1 MKRYELAVTSP
12 EYWSEIHDALIAD
25 SNQDGIPDRQITCTD
40 SKGHSPTR
48 GTYELTEEEAAEI
61 ANHPHV
67 KWIELSPTDNPD
79 AYPKPSF
86 ATKRFK
92 KNVKF
97 YRDVLGS
104 SGIPSSSPTSAEEN
118 RSNYGVGRPTVRK
131 SGEFFADNIGG
142 VDTST
147 RDVSYNLTGKNV
159 DIVIQDSGTLQYH
172 PEFMDS
178 NGQSRL
184 RDIILDGPY
193 YIDPDYFTTNGF
205 TYTKPDGRTGI
216 TTSSAEGWWEN
227 SSNRSA
233 AFQSEGTITIP
244 SSYTESNA
252 IGDSLD
258 GSGPLSNGH
267 GTSCA
272 SLAAGKN
279 FGNAFEANIW
289 NMSCVGADLAGF
301 GIEES
306 FDAIKIWH
314 RNKPV
319 NGETGVKNP
328 TVVNGSWGYQAAFRS
343 TDSVNYKFRGSTGT
357 MSGNDS
363 TVDQVTA
370 WKNGHNNQVSG
381 AYLSWSSSSRSS
393 STNAAADEMIQSGV
407 IFVAAAGNN
416 NQRLG
421 VGADDPDRLNYMD
434 DDWFNVG
441 DPRSE
446 FPGNACPTNH
456 RDWMNPQG
464 IGFESD
470 KDFHPVICVGAIEDN
485 VTNAGAEY
493 QASYSNNGPGID
505 IWAPADETLAAG
517 LISGDSADYQR
528 YDDNRF
534 YDTSFNGT
542 SAAAPVVTGI
552 IALYLQERPT
562 ATSRDVKNWI
572 KDNGTLLP
580 QTTDANSGD
589 GWWSPY
595 GDDTITAYWTG
606 TYNLRGADCRV
617 LYNPYAND
625 DVSSI
630 ENVEIEGIS
639 FERS

>member
-12 EYWSEIHDALIAD
+12 EYWSEIHDALIVD

-40 SKGHSPTR
+40 SKSHSPTR
-48 GTYELTEEEAAEI
+48 GTYELTEEEASEI

-97 YRDVLGS
+97 YRDVLS

-131 SGEFFADNIGG
+131 SGEFFADNIGNI
-142 VDTST
+142 DTST

-205 TYTKPDGRTGI
+205 TYTKPDGRVGI
-216 TTSSAEGWWEN
+216 ATTSAEGWWEN

-258 GSGPLSNGH
+258 GSGPLTNGH

-301 GIEES
+301 GIEAS

-319 NGETGVKNP
+319 NGEIGVKNP
-328 TVVNGSWGYQAAFRS
+328 TIVNGSWGYQAAFRS
-343 TDSVNYKFRGSTGT
+343 TDLVDYKFRGSTGT
-357 MSGNDS
+357 MSGNAS
-363 TVDQVTA
+363 TTNQVTA

-381 AYLSWSSSSRSS
+381 AYLSWSTSSRSS
-393 STNAAADEMIQSGV
+393 STNAAADEMMQSGV
-407 IFVAAAGNN
+407 IFVASAGNN

-434 DDWFNVG
+434 DDWFASG

-485 VTNAGAEY
+485 VTNGGAEY

-595 GDDTITAYWTG
+595 GDDTITSYWTG
-606 TYNLRGADCRV
+606 SYNLRGADCRV

-625 DVSSI
+625 DTSSI

-639 FERS
+639 FEIS